1 MSFLFFSQNK
11 KDILKEVAG
20 KLMRDPKINGTTKL
34 SLLMD
39 KLSELEDYML
49 TFITIPD
56 DRADSGRSA
65 GSASIKRKIK
75 TTWKQFYGLLIT
87 VKDVIWPAK
96 K

>member
-39 KLSELEDYML
+39 KLSKLEDYML

-56 DRADSGRSA
+56 DQADSGC
-65 GSASIKRKIK
+65 SASIKRKIK
-75 TTWKQFYGLLIT
+75 TTWKHHIYGLFNT